1 MHLNA
6 CKYGYIS
13 WALPA
18 QNRVIYTSWIIGI
31 YCREVTACPE
41 LLWLQFLSVRFIKV
55 VSEVGKVWIDSWK
68 SLWNKERFFQPAV
81 TWSRQFDMDP
91 HHSGSEQ
98 CSAFGNRN
106 SNKPLPFLPAQ
117 FTGKI
122 FWLVWRLGF
131 LGFFSYVCL
140 DKWMS
145 VCVACMYER
154 EEQKLLKVDLKK
166 LVLHLLHLR
175 LNSIINFTNL
185 TWNFCTVFNE
195 TCTFN
200 LEVQGCNHYF

>member
-1 MHLNA
+1 MHLNGG
-6 CKYGYIS
+6 KYCYIS

-18 QNRVIYTSWIIGI
+18 QNGVIYTSRIIGI
-31 YCREVTACPE
+31 YCREVTACSE
-41 LLWLQFLSVRFIKV
+41 LLWLQFPSVGFIKV
-55 VSEVGKVWIDSWK
+55 VTVASEVGKIWIDSWK

-81 TWSRQFDMDP
+81 TWSSQFDMAP
-91 HHSGSEQ
+91 HHGRSEP
-98 CSAFGNRN
+98 CSAFENRK

-131 LGFFSYVCL
+131 LSFFCHVCL
-140 DKWMS
+140 DKWMC
-145 VCVACMYER
+145 VCVCEKER
-154 EEQKLLKVDLKK
+154 EKEREMKVDLKK

-185 TWNFCTVFNE
+185 AWNFCTGFNE
-195 TCTFN
+195 TFQPGN
-200 LEVQGCNHYF
+200 PRL